1 MKLSYEGIGA
11 WSATFTTA
19 DAVEGQVVK
28 MSASGAVA
36 KCSGGDGFC
45 GVAGAV
51 RGTVCG
57 VQLGGLVEVSY
68 SGDTAPA
75 VGMAVLIA
83 DGSGG
88 VCTAE
93 SGQSYLV
100 VSVDEA
106 AGKCV
111 IKL

>member
-57 VQLGGLVEVSY
+57 VQLGGVVSVPY
-68 SGDTAPA
+68 TGAAPA
-75 VGMAVLIA
+75 VGYALLAA

-88 VCTAE
+88 VKSVST
-93 SGQSYLV
+93 GGRSYLV
-100 VSVDEA
+100 LSVDTA
-106 AGKCV
+106 AKTV
-111 IKL
+111 TFVL

>member
-28 MSASGAVA
+28 MSGSGAVA
-36 KCSGGDGFC
+36 KCSAGDAFC

-51 RGTVCG
+51 RGAVCG

-68 SGDTAPA
+68 TGSAAPA
-75 VGMAVLIA
+75 VGMAVLTA

-88 VCTAE
+88 VCTAG

-106 AGKCV
+106 TGKCV

>member
-1 MKLSYEGIGA
+1 MKRSYEGIGA
-11 WSATFTTA
+11 WSATFTTE

-28 MSASGAVA
+28 MSGSGAVA
-36 KCSGGDGFC
+36 KCSAGDAFC
-45 GVAGAV
+45 GVAGAAP
-51 RGTVCG
+51 GAVCG
-57 VQLGGLVEVSY
+57 VQLGGLVEVS
-68 SGDTAPA
+68 STRPAAPA
-75 VGMAVLIA
+75 VGMAVLTA

-88 VCTAE
+88 VCTAG